1 MTITIRVTPNGVE
14 VDNRRFLLAEQA
26 LIGLAPEVALKRV
39 DVLLALCG
47 HAHQAALKLA
57 LVAAQG
63 GDHVLATQQILP
75 TLIHSSLQEHARYLA
90 MSARVLPVT
99 LARQLLQ
106 ASVQEAPKM
115 WKELVFGQSWSDCYA
130 ALTINSQ
137 KQSKQQNQQRQ
148 QNEQRSIAGL
158 YDWLNTKQATSQ
170 ASSVI
175 AWNFDKWLRSAR
187 ELSDEVFAIDAPR
200 AIAAPCATDSP
211 AAVPEVSSLRLPTT
225 ATQWQ
230 EWQALTQVP
239 SVQRYRPLYQGQCAD
254 ASVAALYGAT
264 GHMVARE
271 LARLAQIVRMISGAD
286 GVDADTSAFRLAPQD
301 GMAAVEMARG
311 ILVHR
316 VRLDAMG
323 KIAEVNILAP
333 TEWMFHPQGVVQQTL
348 ESMRQRG
355 VLNVDR
361 INAVM
366 QIFDPCVA
374 WQVE

>member
-1 MTITIRVTPNGVE
+1 MTITIRVTPKGVE

-63 GDHVLATQQILP
+63 GDEVFAVQQILP
-75 TLIHSSLQEHARYLA
+75 ILIHSSLQEHARYLA
-90 MSARVLPVT
+90 MTARVLPVN

-115 WKELVFGQSWSDCYA
+115 WKELVFGQSWADCYA
-130 ALTINSQ
+130 ALTINSPSQQ
-137 KQSKQQNQQRQ
+137 KQQGN
-148 QNEQRSIAGL
+148 IAGL
-158 YDWLNTKQATSQ
+158 YDWVNTSQ

-175 AWNFDKWLRSAR
+175 AWNLDTWLRSAR
-187 ELSDEVFAIDAPR
+187 ELSEEVFATDA
-200 AIAAPCATDSP
+200 P

-225 ATQWQ
+225 AAQWR
-230 EWQALTQVP
+230 EWQTLTQVP
-239 SVQRYRPLYQGQCAD
+239 SVQRYRPVYQGQCAD

-264 GHMVARE
+264 KHMVARE
-271 LARLAQIVRMISGAD
+271 LARLAQIVRMIGDADGGAD
-286 GVDADTSAFRLAPQD
+286 DRASAFRLAPQD
-301 GMAAVEMARG
+301 GIAAVEMARG

-316 VRLDAMG
+316 VRVDAMG

-333 TEWMFHPQGVVQQTL
+333 TEWVFHPQGVVQQTL